1 MMITKR
7 KSGLPV
13 MTAVLFFSLA
23 MSVAA
28 GAAWGQT
35 APNAGSLLKQ
45 TQKTVPWRKTEK
57 PSATAPVR
65 RERPMKKPPEAKL
78 YVKGFTFSMDF
89 PVVPVSELQKIVKN
103 YEGREVT
110 FGELDEAAGKIT
122 RFLRDKGYFLARA
135 YIPQQKI
142 VGGIVR
148 IDIIV
153 GRAEAG
159 KGDKVVE
166 VEGEHKRLHASVV
179 QNIMGDSIKTGEPL
193 KLAELERGILLVN
206 DLPGV
211 TAKADLSA
219 GNAPGTTEIKIK
231 ENEGPLVT
239 GLAGLDNFGNRY
251 TGRERSLA
259 NFNINDLTGYGDQIT
274 LSGIDAGDPVF
285 ATNNGN
291 MWLWQAG
298 WQAPIGYTG
307 LRAGLDYSS
316 LGYRVGQEFSDLDLH
331 GSARTWT
338 LNAIYPMIRGRKYS
352 LYGSM
357 VFMHRNLF
365 DATALAVSD
374 NKRVNEATLGLQG
387 DAVDTLF
394 GGGYM
399 AYGLGVTYGD
409 LGLGDDPDDL
419 ATDRQT
425 ANTDGHF
432 WKLDLNA
439 MRLQN
444 IGKGFSL
451 YLAAS
456 GQYADKNLDS
466 SEQFILGGPTGMRAY
481 PVGEASG
488 DDGLLGNVELRK
500 DLPGAVPVIGHIQVR
515 AFYDY
520 GWIRLHKAAW
530 TGWNAGDP
538 GLDNSYVLSD
548 AGAGINIGM
557 AGKYLFKAFWAAK
570 IGSNPGESAQGFDSD
585 GQKLSS
591 RLWFQGLYYF

>member
-1 MMITKR
+1 MMSTKR

-13 MTAVLFFSLA
+13 MIAVLFFWLA

-28 GAAWGQT
+28 TAAWGQT

-57 PSATAPVR
+57 PLPAAPVR

-78 YVKGFTFSMDF
+78 YVKGFIFRMDF
-89 PVVPVSELQKIVKN
+89 PVVPESVLQKLVKP

-110 FGELDEAAGKIT
+110 FGEIEEAARKVT
-122 RFLRDKGYFLARA
+122 KFLRGKGYFLAKA

-142 VGGIVR
+142 VHGMVR

-153 GRAEAG
+153 GRAESG
-159 KGDKVVE
+159 KGGKIVK
-166 VEGEHKRLHASVV
+166 VEGVHKRLHASVV
-179 QNIMGDSIKTGEPL
+179 QNIMGDSIKTGGPL

-219 GNAPGTTEIKIK
+219 GDTPGATRIAVK

-298 WQAPIGYTG
+298 WQAPVGYTG

-338 LNAIYPMIRGRKYS
+338 INADYPVIRSREYS
-352 LYGSM
+352 LYGSI
-357 VFMHRNLF
+357 VFTHQNLF
-365 DATALAVSD
+365 DATAVAVSD
-374 NKRVNEATLGLQG
+374 NKRVNEATLAMQG
-387 DAVDTLF
+387 NAVDTLW

-399 AYGLGVTYGD
+399 AYGLSVSYGN
-409 LGLGDDPDDL
+409 LGLSDDPSDL

-425 ANTDGHF
+425 ANTNGVF
-432 WKLDLNA
+432 WKLNLNA

-444 IGKGFSL
+444 IGRGFSL

-466 SEQFILGGPTGMRAY
+466 SEQFILGGPTGVRAF

-488 DDGLLGNVELRK
+488 DDGVLGNVELRK
-500 DLPGAVPVIGHIQVR
+500 DLPGAIPVIGHIQVL

-520 GWIRLHKAAW
+520 GWIRLHKTAW
-530 TGWNAGDP
+530 AGWNAGDP
-538 GLDNSYVLSD
+538 GLDNSYDISD